1 MTRWLEHSPLSTM
14 TWVDA
19 VDILLLAW
27 LLYRIFLLLR
37 GTRALR
43 SLIGVGL
50 LVGVY
55 FASGVFGLSAVNWLL
70 DNLSLYLAIALLI
83 LFQDDVR
90 NAFAQAG
97 GTFFQRSGRRA
108 DAQVVEEVTRAV
120 FLLARK
126 RIGAIIA
133 LERLAS
139 LDPYV
144 EGANALD
151 ARVSKELLLA
161 IFHHNSPLHDGA
173 VVIRA
178 DRVVAA
184 GCFLPL
190 TLSKDISRA
199 FGTRHRAAIGLTE
212 GTDALCLV
220 VSEER
225 GTVSLIRDG
234 QVIPI
239 ADENDL
245 RGRIQEGMGQER
257 LPRPAEVGA

>member
-1 MTRWLEHSPLSTM
+1 MSWLENSPLATLS
-14 TWVDA
+14 WVDLLDLTILSWLIYRA
-19 VDILLLAW
+19 LLL
-27 LLYRIFLLLR
+27 IR
-37 GTRALR
+37 GTRAQR
-43 SLIGVGL
+43 SLIGLAL
-50 LVGVY
+50 LAVIY
-55 FASGVFGLSAVNWLL
+55 LASANLGLSALNWLL

-90 NAFAQAG
+90 NALAQAG
-97 GTFFQRSGRRA
+97 GTLFQSSTRRS
-108 DAQVVEEVTRAV
+108 DANVVEEVTRAV

-126 RIGAIIA
+126 RIGAIVV

-139 LDPYV
+139 LDPFV
-144 EGANALD
+144 EGAHSLD
-151 ARVSKELLLA
+151 AKVSKELLLA

-173 VVIRA
+173 VVVRGERI
-178 DRVVAA
+178 VAA

-199 FGTRHRAAIGLTE
+199 FGTRHRAGIGLTE
-212 GTDALCLV
+212 TTDALCLV

-234 QVIPI
+234 EVIPI

-245 RGRIQEGMGQER
+245 RGRIQESMGR
-257 LPRPAEVGA
+257 DGAPASAEVRA